1 MFIIIIFDTKMSLI
15 IKFPGKITVSQV
27 KKKIAVAKAI
37 ANMKLQVVALNA
49 YSLAGMLCS

>member
-1 MFIIIIFDTKMSLI
+1 MSLI
-15 IKFPGKITVSQV
+15 IKYPGKITVSQV
-27 KKKIAVAKAI
+27 KKIAVAKAI